1 MKIKIIFIFI
11 LFSSLVYSATVH
23 TAKDRYA
30 PQENIKITVQDML
43 GNAKDWVGIYPEGAT
58 NAWENVLRWNWTDG
72 IVDGNITLDKLPTG
86 EYEVRAFFQDS
97 FEVEARYRFVVEAN
111 ALDAN
116 LTASKVNYFTD
127 ENITVHFS
135 NLLGNVK
142 DWVGIYPKESS
153 NDWDNV
159 IAWKYTKGILDGN
172 VSFAHLP
179 IGDYDARVFFN
190 DSFNVEANVSFS
202 VNKKIN
208 PKAVILT
215 VDKDSYVPNELIH
228 LNFNKMQGSEKD
240 WIGVYPAGASYEF
253 ENVIEWRYTGGK
265 VSGELSLNGLP
276 AGEYDIRAFF
286 NNSLAKQATQTIT
299 VVDIEPTSTLYEDA
313 EDGLNP
319 NWIHVSGKYNKV
331 RITPGFESTG
341 AIRFKAYWLQRK
353 YNPTEFHL
361 PLNVNKTEKVLEI
374 DMRARSN
381 PHFNFGLI
389 VQTKEGS
396 RIVIWDSF
404 FNHNGIGRTIIPP
417 HIKVSNGNV
426 ILNNPAPNDYHY
438 SGSRL
443 TFRHYK
449 INVEKV
455 IRNLEPDNELISID
469 YFVTT
474 GGEYDNIKLSS
485 H

>member
-1 MKIKIIFIFI
+1 MKIKIIFI
-11 LFSSLVYSATVH
+11 LALLSSLLYST
-23 TAKDRYA
+23 
-30 PQENIKITVQDML
+30 TVQTSKDNYSPKESIRVIVHDML
-43 GNAKDWVGIYPEGAT
+43 GNPNDWVGIYPKEST
-58 NAWENVLRWNWTDG
+58 NDWANVLLWDRTG
-72 IVDGNITLDKLPTG
+72 GKVDANITLEKLPVG
-86 EYEVRAFFQDS
+86 SYEVRAFFEDS
-97 FEVEARYRFVVEAN
+97 FELESRYSFEVNEN

-116 LTASKVNYFTD
+116 ITTSKTNYLQD

-135 NLLGNVK
+135 HLLGNPK

-153 NDWDNV
+153 NDWNNV
-159 IAWKYTKGILDGN
+159 IVWRYTKGVLEGN
-172 VSFAHLP
+172 LSFSTLP
-179 IGDYDARVFFN
+179 IGEYDVRVFFD
-190 DSFNVEANVSFS
+190 DSFCLESNSSFS
-202 VNKKIN
+202 VTN
-208 PKAVILT
+208 PNAVELT
-215 VDKDSYVPNELIH
+215 LDKEVYIPNELLH
-228 LNFNKMQGSEKD
+228 VTFDKMQGSDKD

-253 ENVIEWRYTGGK
+253 KNVIEWRYTDGNS
-265 VSGELSLNGLP
+265 SGTLSLNGLP

-286 NNSLAKQATQTIT
+286 NNSLAQEAMQTIT

-319 NWIHVSGKYNKV
+319 NWIHISGKYEKTRV
-331 RITPGFESTG
+331 SPGFESSG
-341 AIRFKAYWLQRK
+341 AIRFKAYWLQRI

-361 PLNVNKTEKVLEI
+361 PLNINKREKVLEI
-374 DMRARSN
+374 DMRAKDN
-381 PHFNFGLI
+381 PHFNFGLL
-389 VQTKEGS
+389 VETKEGK

-404 FNHNGIGRTIIPP
+404 FNHNGANRTVIPP

-455 IRNLEPDNELISID
+455 IRNLEPNNELISID